1 MSDSV
6 KSSVSAKA
14 LIAEALAEQ
23 QLFTPVAEF
32 GRREHVDLGSPF
44 AKATE
49 DKSDPRFSPSAHLY
63 RDLIPLS
70 QPGPGEQYA
79 FTVDLDACSGC
90 KACVS
95 ACHSLNGLDDE
106 ETWREVG
113 LLFGS
118 TAEGPVIQ
126 TITTA
131 CHHCLDPACQLGC
144 PVNAYHKDP
153 ITGIVRHLDDQCI
166 GCQYCIFKC
175 PYDVP
180 KYSPARGIV
189 RKCDMCHQRL
199 AVGEAPACVQ
209 ACPTHAIRITKVSR
223 AEVETRALNPLV
235 PGAADSG
242 YTKPTT
248 RYVRE
253 TPLPSDLETP
263 PERAIKR
270 EHVHW
275 PLVAM
280 LSLTQWSVGCFVVLS
295 MWSQWKSGSSSG
307 SIDLDAVRP
316 TELIDLSSIASAT
329 KEVLPFFVTGLLTV
343 FAGISASLFHLGRPL
358 HAWKAFLGFRTSWL
372 SREIV
377 VFGAYAS
384 ACLGWSIWLLPAD
397 IVPFLS
403 PLRGSALAA
412 LVVLGIGALY
422 CSIMVYVDTRRAFW
436 RWSLTAPKFAGTT
449 LLLGLGTG
457 FVFSGRDQIVTFG
470 LLMVAL
476 LKLALEAGFLLA
488 HARNHDRSPNK
499 RSALVMTRA
508 CSRTLAWR
516 FIFGIVGGIIIPV
529 LALGS
534 VLPLSIKVIALG
546 LCLAGEIL
554 ERVLFFEA
562 VTPERMP
569 GIALRE

>member
-32 GRREHVDLGSPF
+32 SRKHVGLAYPS
-44 AKATE
+44 AKTTE
-49 DKSDPRFSPSAHLY
+49 DKSDAGSTLSSHAY
-63 RDLIPLS
+63 QDLIPLS

-126 TITTA
+126 TVTTA

-153 ITGIVRHLDDQCI
+153 VTGIVRHLDDQCI

-180 KYSPARGIV
+180 KYSPTRGIV
-189 RKCDMCHQRL
+189 RKCDMCQQRL

-209 ACPTHAIRITKVSR
+209 ACPTEAIRITKVSR
-223 AEVETRALNPLV
+223 AEVETRALHPLV

-270 EHVHW
+270 EHRHW

-280 LSLTQWSVGCFVVLS
+280 LSLTQWSVGCFVVLL
-295 MWSQWKSGSSSG
+295 MRNLWSLWPSGSSSG
-307 SIDLDAVRP
+307 STGLAEVRP
-316 TELIDLSSIASAT
+316 TELV
-329 KEVLPFFVTGLLTV
+329 EVLPFFVTGFLTV
-343 FAGISASLFHLGRPL
+343 LAGIGASLFHLGRPL

-377 VFGAYAS
+377 VFGAYAF
-384 ACLGWSIWLLPAD
+384 ACLVWSIWLLPAD
-397 IVPFLS
+397 LAPFLA

-412 LVVLGIGALY
+412 LVVLGIGALC

-436 RWSLTAPKFAGTT
+436 RWSLTAPKFAATT
-449 LLLGLGTG
+449 LLLGLATG
-457 FVFSGRDQIVTFG
+457 FLFSGRDQIVTVG
-470 LLMVAL
+470 LLMVSL
-476 LKLALEAGFLLA
+476 FKLALEAGFLLV
-488 HARNHDRSPNK
+488 HARNNDRSPNK

-508 CSRTLAWR
+508 CSRTVAWR
-516 FIFGIVGGIIIPV
+516 FIFGVVGGIIIPV
-529 LALGS
+529 LAFGS
-534 VLPLSIKVIALG
+534 ALPFSVKVVALS
-546 LCLAGEIL
+546 LCLVGEIL
-554 ERVLFFEA
+554 ERVLFFGA

-569 GIALRE
+569 GID